1 MLPLRLWPAE
11 FQENPYD
18 FAPLEIKSFEQE
30 FKRRELWV
38 NNDADGTETTWW
50 TESQS
55 SQDIRRL
62 FLEAIEEKC
71 KLLHEPP
78 DLVVLRPLRFC
89 TICIVWELLQKPE
102 SLAILGYGGTF
113 DNFLQLV
120 PAAVAYQVILESVS
134 TPLKQCSYFLTF
146 FLQGS
151 TYRTV
156 THLLTELPRSTPL
169 PKHT

>member
-1 MLPLRLWPAE
+1 MLPLGLWPAE
-11 FQENPYD
+11 CKESSYD
-18 FAPLEIKSFEQE
+18 FAYLKNQSLESDFNK
-30 FKRRELWV
+30 RELWV
-38 NNDADGTETTWW
+38 NNDADITET

-62 FLEAIEEKC
+62 FLEAIEGKC

-78 DLVVLRPLRFC
+78 DPVVLQPLQYC
-89 TICIVWELLQKPE
+89 TICIVWELLQEPE

-113 DNFLQLV
+113 DNFLQIL

-134 TPLKQCSYFLTF
+134 TPLNQCSHLLTF
-146 FLQGS
+146 LLQGS
-151 TYRTV
+151 TYRSV

-169 PKHT
+169 